1 MKALLKRLGA
11 PGARLNL
18 GLQLFFAILFE
29 SVVFRVEFYVGWVV
43 VRREGDEAKLFNL

>member
-29 SVVFRVEFYVGWVV
+29 SVVLRVEFYVLGGWWC
-43 VRREGDEAKLFNL
+43 DEKGMKPNS